1 MPHITGILALFQL
14 IRLIF
19 GAAIVVAVIWLLIKV
34 GKLTGAYTEKLK
46 SQNK

>member
-1 MPHITGILALFQL
+1 MPHISGILVLFQL

-19 GAAIVVAVIWLLIKV
+19 GAAIVIAVIWLLIKV

-46 SQNK
+46 SQTK